1 MLRKYKNS
9 EFAIFHIRKEP
20 TEIEAIKIIRQYI
33 IQTEKINDDTIL
45 AEYFNTAEEFL
56 EAEPLNAPATYQDSE
71 KAAKIAEYKAVTLNN
86 NNFNDKWSNKT
97 LGELFEA
104 NDREFIERAK
114 KEMKNEYIKERII
127 FLDKE
132 LNGKWTS

>member
-9 EFAIFHIRKEP
+9 YVGILNITVEAAINSQK
-20 TEIEAIKIIRQYI
+20 YYV
-33 IQTEKINDDTIL
+33 QTEKINDTTFF
-45 AEYFNTAEEFL
+45 AEWFNRL
-56 EAEPLNAPATYQDSE
+56 ENADFEPLNAPATYQDNE
-71 KAAKIAEYKAVTLNN
+71 KQAKIDEYKAITLNTN
-86 NNFNDKWSNKT
+86 SFNDKWSGHT

-132 LNGKWTS
+132 LNGK

>member
-1 MLRKYKNS
+1 MLRKFEDSFITSVHPHRLGTEPLKNY
-9 EFAIFHIRKEP
+9 
-20 TEIEAIKIIRQYI
+20 YI
-33 IQTEKINDDTIL
+33 IQTERISDECVII
-45 AEYFNTAEEFL
+45 EYFDLKNKFTRNLFNKNNEI
-56 EAEPLNAPATYQDSE
+56 QDNE
-71 KAAKIAEYKAVTLNN
+71 KQAKIDEYKAITLNT
-86 NNFNDKWSNKT
+86 NNFNDKWSGHT

-132 LNGKWTS
+132 LNGK